1 MAHKITLLLAEDEP
15 SLGQIIKESLETRGF
30 DVLLCENGEKAFGI
44 YKTKNPKLLILD
56 VMMPKKDGFTLAKE
70 VRLENPH
77 IPIIFLTS
85 KSQTQDVVEGF
96 HIGGNDYLK
105 KPFSMEELIVRIN
118 NLLQRGELQKSSN
131 TLKVGNYTFDFP
143 KQTLQFKDEVSS
155 QLTHREAHL
164 LFHLV
169 QNKNKVLERSIILKK
184 LWGNDDYFT
193 ARSMD
198 VFITKIRKKLSKD
211 QTIQILNVRG
221 FGYKLIC

>member
-1 MAHKITLLLAEDEP
+1 MEHKITLLLAEDEP

-30 DVLLCENGEKAFGI
+30 DVLLCENGEKAFEI

-77 IPIIFLTS
+77 IPVIFLTS

-96 HIGGNDYLK
+96 NIGGNDYLK

-118 NLLQRGELQKSSN
+118 NLLKRGELQKSSN
-131 TLKVGNYTFDFP
+131 ILKVGNYTFDFP

-221 FGYKLIC
+221 FG